1 MGSVKLILTVWASM
15 ASTFFTP
22 SYCAACAQPP
32 SGAVQYFQVKMTS
45 SAVSGVPSDHLMS
58 LFSFHVMLSR
68 SFATPPLSTVG
79 ISLTSIGTSSP
90 FSS

>member
-1 MGSVKLILTVWASM
+1 VKLTLTVWAST

-32 SGAVQYFQVKMTS
+32 SGAVQYFQVKITS
-45 SAVSGVPSDHLMS
+45 SAVSGVPSDHFTS
-58 LFSFHVMLSR
+58 LFSFQVMLSK
-68 SFATPPLSTVG
+68 SFATPPLSIVG
-79 ISLTSIGTSSP
+79 ISVTNIGTSSP